1 MQTNSTAPVPVVAQK
16 TRLVDTTVV
25 ITDLARRW
33 DWSRPQSVER
43 FAGRCAGHARARG
56 PHGILIREVD
66 KHATNLCDSS
76 RPLEKQ
82 HAVAS
87 IIP

>member
-33 DWSRPQSVER
+33 DWLTPQPVER
-43 FAGRCAGHARARG
+43 FAGRCAGRARARG

-76 RPLEKQ
+76 PPLEKQ